1 MERVWFESCNCL
13 VPGICSVGGS
23 ITHDRARYESDMNVL
38 VVFEDNVRSGQC
50 EGVFSSNYVNRQLI
64 TTIRGSSF

>member
-1 MERVWFESCNCL
+1 
-13 VPGICSVGGS
+13 VGGS